1 MKFFIAS
8 GLLAM
13 SLTSLAAATNPQDC
27 MKQKKALD
35 RRYCMDTYLE
45 TVKDSYDAERSAMA
59 NGLADKTRAEK
70 ISAAEQDIAA
80 KKDYMNLL
88 KTELELQEKYLEE
101 VKAAKVS
108 SAAAP
113 APAPAKKKKKKDKG
127 FKIKL

>member
-8 GLLAM
+8 GLLTM

-35 RRYCMDTYLE
+35 RRYCMDIYLE
-45 TVKDSYDAERSAMA
+45 GVKEGYDAERSAMA

-70 ISAAEQDIAA
+70 IATTEQDIAA

-108 SAAAP
+108 SDAP
-113 APAPAKKKKKKDKG
+113 VAAPAKKKKKKHKG
-127 FKIKL
+127 FSIKL